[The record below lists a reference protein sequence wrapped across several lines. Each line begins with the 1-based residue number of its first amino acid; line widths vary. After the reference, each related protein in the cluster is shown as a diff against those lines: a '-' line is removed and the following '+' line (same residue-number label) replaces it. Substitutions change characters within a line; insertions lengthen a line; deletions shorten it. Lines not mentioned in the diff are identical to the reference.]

1 MAEQDEQG
9 TVRRF
14 GRKDR
19 KRRLD
24 PQGPLIPPP
33 EPVDESRFMPP
44 PVETAEPEMVAP
56 PAVVDEP
63 VVVEPSPER
72 FPPVA
77 VQRDSQPKAM
87 RPTTAVSPR
96 RPRTCLLNIITG
108 IFLVATVAAAVLFVL
123 IAINPYSSLNPFP
136 PFTPV
141 PIIIT
146 TTPLPPTATDPPTP
160 APTGTFTPLPLEA
173 IATPESPF
181 PFILANDGAV
191 YIPNANGEGCNWSSI
206 AGSVT
211 DLQAAPLDGYGIR
224 IISTETDET
233 VFSGSALTFGPGG
246 FELFLNGVPQESTY
260 TVQLYA
266 PSGIPV
272 SAEYT
277 VSTVASCEQNVAILS
292 FVQTRE
298 L

>member
-1 MAEQDEQG
+1 MAEQDEHG
-9 TVRRF
+9 SGGVRRF

-24 PQGPLIPPP
+24 PRGPLIPPEPIDDSRFAPPVLDEPTP
-33 EPVDESRFMPP
+33 EP
-44 PVETAEPEMVAP
+44 ETAEVFP
-56 PAVVDEP
+56 PAVIEP
-63 VVVEPSPER
+63 PAER
-72 FPPVA
+72 FPPLA
-77 VQRDSQPKAM
+77 VQPDAQKVDTRSSAAPA
-87 RPTTAVSPR
+87 PR
-96 RPRTCLLNIITG
+96 RQNTCLLNVITG
-108 IFLVATVAAAVLFVL
+108 FFLLATVAAAVVFVL
-123 IAINPYSSLNPFP
+123 IAINPYSALNPFP

-141 PIIIT
+141 PILIT
-146 TTPLPPTATDPPTP
+146 TTPLPPTATEPPTP

-173 IATPESPF
+173 IITPESPF
-181 PFILANDGAV
+181 PFIVANDGAL

-211 DLQAAPLDGYGIR
+211 NVQSAPLDGYGIR
-224 IISTETDET
+224 IISETTDET
-233 VFSGSALTFGPGG
+233 VFSGSASTFGPGG

-277 VSTVASCEQNVAILS
+277 VSTIASCEQNVAILS